1 MAPTLVLQ
9 LLLLAL
15 LVLALLLLL
24 LLLLKLVP
32 VSCFVLIV
40 SESRACTGAA
50 NGSWSALAAWLVCSK
65 PAQTGHCA
73 GHRAANKLSH

>member
-15 LVLALLLLL
+15 LVLALL

-50 NGSWSALAAWLVCSK
+50 DGSWSALAAWLVCSK

-73 GHRAANKLSH
+73 GHRASNTLLH

>member
-15 LVLALLLLL
+15 LVLALLL

-50 NGSWSALAAWLVCSK
+50 DGSWSALAAWLVCSK

-73 GHRAANKLSH
+73 GHRASNTLLH